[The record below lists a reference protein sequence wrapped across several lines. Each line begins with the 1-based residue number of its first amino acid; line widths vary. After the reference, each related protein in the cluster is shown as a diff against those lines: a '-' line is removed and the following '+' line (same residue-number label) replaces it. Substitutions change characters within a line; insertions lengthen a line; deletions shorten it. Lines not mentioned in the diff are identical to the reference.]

1 MRLKFE
7 TVFRGYVIL
16 LVLVLFWSVWASAAD
31 SSTNTLER
39 ATSNAP
45 SLLPGLKTLNED
57 SLTFGLNQWALL
69 RDHTLFGEPLWKYLA
84 SLIYVLLAF
93 YVSRFVDYLTSVWLK
108 RLAAKTETK
117 FDDLLLELAH
127 GPIKVVTLVLL
138 LYVGLGIFR
147 WPPAAQL
154 VLAKGFIIV
163 VACSI
168 TYMVLKLVDLLLSL
182 WRRRAGKEEDKEFDQ
197 LLFPIIR
204 KSLKAFVALVAV
216 LMTSQNLGI
225 NITGLIASLSIGG
238 LALGLAAQ
246 DTLANLFGA
255 VAVLVDKPFR
265 IGDRI
270 KLEAVDGMVE
280 SIGLRSTRVRNLDGH
295 LITIPNK
302 TMGNATITNVTLR
315 PHIKTEMNLG
325 ITYDTPVEKVQL
337 ALKTLEEIFRRH
349 PMTEDVLIS
358 FNKFADSAL
367 NITVVHWWRGTDYR
381 AYLAGMQ
388 ELNLAIK
395 QRFDAA
401 GIEFAFPSQT
411 HYVKHVDK

>member
-1 MRLKFE
+1 MKPRIE
-7 TVFRGYVIL
+7 TVFRGCLVV
-16 LVLVLFWSVWASAAD
+16 LVLALFWSVWASAAD
-31 SSTNTLER
+31 PSTNTLER
-39 ATSNAP
+39 ATTNAP
-45 SLLPGLKTLNED
+45 SLLPGFKTLDED
-57 SLTFGLNQWALL
+57 YLTFGLNHWDLL
-69 RDHTLFGEPLWKYLA
+69 REHALFGEPLWKYLA
-84 SLIYVLLAF
+84 SLIYILLALA
-93 YVSRFVDYLTSVWLK
+93 VSKSVDYLTSVWLK
-108 RLAAKTETK
+108 KLVAKTATR

-127 GPIKVVTLVLL
+127 GPIKVVSFVIL
-138 LYVGLGIFR
+138 LYVGLGVFR
-147 WPPAAQL
+147 WPTPVQL
-154 VLAKGFIIV
+154 VLSKGFIIV

-168 TYMVLKLVDLLLSL
+168 TYMVLKLVDLLLTF
-182 WRRRAGKEEDKEFDQ
+182 WRQRAGKEENKAFDQ

-204 KSLKAFVALVAV
+204 KSLMAFVVLVAA

-246 DTLANLFGA
+246 DTLANVFGA
-255 VAVLVDKPFR
+255 VAVLIDKPFR

-270 KLEAVDGMVE
+270 KLEAVDGIVE

-315 PHIKTEMNLG
+315 PNIKTEMNIG
-325 ITYDTPVEKVQL
+325 ITYDMSLEKVQL
-337 ALKTLEEIFRRH
+337 ALRILEEIYRQH
-349 PMTEDVLIS
+349 PMTEDVLVG

-367 NITVVHWWRGTDYR
+367 NISVVHWWKGTDYR
-381 AYLAGMQ
+381 AYLIDMQ

-411 HYVKHVDK
+411 HYVKHLDK